1 MDVPYHLNDTKAFK
15 DILPFLF
22 FFFFCPNKNLAW
34 LIKLTENKCRQGFNM
49 LLKVLLTLTKKKY
62 LYLSINKHS
71 EERKSSKKISY

>member
-15 DILPFLF
+15 DILPFL